1 MNDVSSEESAEEL
14 QIEAVEPVWMAHLE
28 DNDGAMQVE
37 HQWLGRAVRVWFND
51 TRKYYVATVWSFA
64 GNDSFEIM
72 YGNHQKEL
80 VTLLPG
86 SLKDDCQDPVHQED
100 PDRWSF
106 MDEVF

>member
-14 QIEAVEPVWMAHLE
+14 QIEAVEPAWMANLE
-28 DNDGAMQVE
+28 DDGAAMQVE
-37 HQWLGRAVRVWFND
+37 HQWHGRTIRVWFHD
-51 TRKYYVATVWSFA
+51 KRRYYVASIWSFA

-72 YGNHQKEL
+72 YGNHQKEI
-80 VTLLPG
+80 VTLLPQ
-86 SLKDDCQDPVHQED
+86 SLKEDCTDPVHRDD